1 VSGEQIFGGG
11 SSAPHSLVKTA
22 VGAGRRCVGLTAYSA
37 VAVGDWKQFA
47 KLVSSSSLLAEARV
61 ARLTVMNARR
71 PPADD
76 HRVQFGHSSGQRSWT
91 TVTRTRDQVYRY

>member
-1 VSGEQIFGGG
+1 VCGKQIFGGG

-22 VGAGRRCVGLTAYSA
+22 AGAGRRCVGLTACSA

-61 ARLTVMNARR
+61 ARLTVTNA
-71 PPADD
+71 AWLQGKFAKVGKV
-76 HRVQFGHSSGQRSWT
+76 HLFHILGLGV
-91 TVTRTRDQVYRY
+91 RDS

>member
-22 VGAGRRCVGLTAYSA
+22 AGAGRHCVGLTACSA

-61 ARLTVMNARR
+61 ARLTVTNA
-71 PPADD
+71 AWLQGKFAMVGKV
-76 HRVQFGHSSGQRSWT
+76 HLFHILGLGV
-91 TVTRTRDQVYRY
+91 RDS